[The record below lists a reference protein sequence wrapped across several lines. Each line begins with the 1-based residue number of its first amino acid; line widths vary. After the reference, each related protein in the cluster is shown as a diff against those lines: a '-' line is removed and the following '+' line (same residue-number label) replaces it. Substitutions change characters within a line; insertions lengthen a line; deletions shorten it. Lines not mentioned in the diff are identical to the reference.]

1 GVVQA
6 LRLERLHL
14 LRQGLSGEAFRRWWA
29 RQPQGM
35 ALGSVDQFTDVAR
48 PIMPQQTRQ
57 LARSQRRCFTAVTLR
72 RLVGEML
79 EQQRNVFTT
88 LAQRRNVQGGDVKAV
103 HQVLTKPPGPDLIEQ
118 VRL

>member
-1 GVVQA
+1 KISPIGSRYWTAPAGRGAPGKRSYVLDLAARQVITTRQAMALHLLVERTARELQHFHHRSDIALALQQGVVQA

-48 PIMPQQTRQ
+48 PIM
-57 LARSQRRCFTAVTLR
+57 
-72 RLVGEML
+72 
-79 EQQRNVFTT
+79 
-88 LAQRRNVQGGDVKAV
+88 
-103 HQVLTKPPGPDLIEQ
+103 
-118 VRL
+118 